1 MREFQHALYLALAP
15 GKELAL
21 GDVKRAAGALCDALG
36 GQGLPVKHAG
46 SFGFDFVAVEWFFDA
61 ILRRNVIRIAG
72 ADLPASVIDR
82 IIDAIV
88 AWWSQHRMGTLRK
101 IAAPVAATT
110 ETAPSDL

>member
-1 MREFQHALYLALAP
+1 
-15 GKELAL
+15 
-21 GDVKRAAGALCDALG
+21 
-36 GQGLPVKHAG
+36 
-46 SFGFDFVAVEWFFDA
+46 
-61 ILRRNVIRIAG
+61 
-72 ADLPASVIDR
+72 VIDR